1 VEDVAARLDR
11 LRRRIAEAVEGS
23 GRTPQSV
30 HLLAVSKAQPP
41 AAIEAAYQAG
51 QRDFG
56 ESYVQELVAKA
67 EALAHL
73 EKLRWHFVGHLQT
86 NKVKLVAGLIR
97 SIHSVDSVRLV
108 AEIEKRRAAWR
119 NAAAGRERLEAFIEV
134 NVGREP
140 QKHGALPEAAGAVLD
155 ALERSSALEAVG
167 LMTVPPHTD
176 DPDGALPFF
185 RALAELRERLGGAKR
200 LPELSIGMSHDLEPA
215 IATGATW
222 VRVGTAIFGARART
236 Q

>member
-1 VEDVAARLDR
+1 
-11 LRRRIAEAVEGS
+11 
-23 GRTPQSV
+23 
-30 HLLAVSKAQPP
+30 
-41 AAIEAAYQAG
+41 
-51 QRDFG
+51 
-56 ESYVQELVAKA
+56 
-67 EALAHL
+67 
-73 EKLRWHFVGHLQT
+73 
-86 NKVKLVAGLIR
+86 
-97 SIHSVDSVRLV
+97 VDSVRLV
-108 AEIEKRRAAWR
+108 AELEKRRAAWR